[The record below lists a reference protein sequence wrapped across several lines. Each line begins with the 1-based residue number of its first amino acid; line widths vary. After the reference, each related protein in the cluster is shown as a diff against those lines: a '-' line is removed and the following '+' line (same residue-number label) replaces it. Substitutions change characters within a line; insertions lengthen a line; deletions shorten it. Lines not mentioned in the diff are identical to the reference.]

1 MCQESMRGTV
11 MCSRK
16 CCVKTCKGG
25 RQLLVT
31 ILICGLGPV
40 RMISSTVGKHCY
52 AYITESQVI
61 SPHSLQASV
70 NNNTCKLQICQIAL
84 KLPSHAQC
92 ARCVVLL
99 LSPKLA

>member
-1 MCQESMRGTV
+1 MSAV

-31 ILICGLGPV
+31 IFICGLGPV

-52 AYITESQVI
+52 ACITESQII

-70 NNNTCKLQICQIAL
+70 SSEAPLTRTMCAVCSVVVVAKVCVTICNNLY
-84 KLPSHAQC
+84 
-92 ARCVVLL
+92 V
-99 LSPKLA
+99 